1 MMTLDKELAMLRVAG
16 PTKVGWDPKLPSNEH
31 VDEHGKVVSGEPD
44 YGEPDPR
51 APSERIRNHPE
62 VLALRHHL
70 RDNNGIRGLE
80 ICEPAEVQRAAAIFH
95 RDGFVV
101 VKNALDTE
109 RLAAM
114 REACERNLRTILSK
128 PHDNDRKYI
137 QESGRLPH
145 RYCYGTCSASRQ
157 MMHESAWTNIIDMPT
172 TTPILCEIFGSSDYS
187 VWGGGGDLSLPG
199 AIEYQHLHTDGLD
212 EQQDGQARL
221 ERVLKLNRLDLDPSK
236 SFKDLDFKSQRRVMD
251 FANTGVTIN
260 FTMTDLTW
268 ENGPIRQIPGTHT
281 NLSPP
286 PTLYHE
292 PEWMRLSTLVGAPAG
307 SAIFRDTR
315 CWHGATPNLS
325 NEIRALPSVEYS
337 ANPRPGK
344 HFQRTMPHD
353 LWLQL
358 SPHAQKICRNIKA
371 DEGLWPFGAGELH
384 PLSSMRTRAY
394 LAMSG
399 GEGSVESVRTDPRSA
414 GTVVRLFNS
423 HSEMQSDC

>member
-1 MMTLDKELAMLRVAG
+1 MMSLERELATLTVSG
-16 PTKVGWDPKLPSNEH
+16 DSKIGWDRNLPPNEH
-31 VDEHGKVVSGEPD
+31 VDETGNLVTNEVG

-51 APSERIRNHPE
+51 APTARLRNHPE
-62 VLALRHHL
+62 VQALRNHL

-101 VKNALDTE
+101 VKNALSPGD
-109 RLAAM
+109 LAAM

-128 PHDNDRKYI
+128 PHSNDRKYV
-137 QESGRLPH
+137 QETGRLPH

-157 MMHESAWTNIIDMPT
+157 MMHEPAWASIIDMAT
-172 TTPILCEIFGSSDYS
+172 TTPILCEIFGSAEYS

-199 AIEYQHLHTDGLD
+199 AIEYQHLHTDGID
-212 EQQDGQARL
+212 AQQDGQSRFDRLAR
-221 ERVLKLNRLDLDPSK
+221 RNRLDLDVEK
-236 SFKDLDFKSQRRVMD
+236 TFNELDFRDQRRVMD

-281 NLSPP
+281 NVSPP
-286 PTLYHE
+286 PSLLDE

-353 LWLQL
+353 IWQTL
-358 SPHAQKICRNIKA
+358 SPHAQNICQNIKA
-371 DEGLWPFGAGELH
+371 DEGVWPFGAGELH
-384 PLSSMRTRAY
+384 PLSSMRMKSY
-394 LAMSG
+394 LEMAG
-399 GEGSVESVRTDPRSA
+399 DDGAVESVRTDPRSA
-414 GTVVRLFNS
+414 GTVVRLFNAQTDS
-423 HSEMQSDC
+423 ADSY

>member
-1 MMTLDKELAMLRVAG
+1 MLTLDQELAALRVIG
-16 PTKVGWDPKLPSNEH
+16 PTKVGWDANLPPNEH
-31 VDEHGKVVSGEPD
+31 VDELGNFVIGEPD

-51 APSERIRNHPE
+51 APSQRLRNHPE
-62 VLALRHHL
+62 VLALRQHL
-70 RDNNGIRGLE
+70 LENNGIRGLE
-80 ICEPAEVQRAAAIFH
+80 ICEPSEVQRAATIFH

-101 VKNALDTE
+101 VKDALNPDH
-109 RLAAM
+109 LAAM

-128 PHDNDRKYI
+128 PHDNDRKYV
-137 QESGRLPH
+137 QETGRLPH

-157 MMHESAWTNIIDMPT
+157 MMHEPAWTDIIDMST

-221 ERVLKLNRLDLDPSK
+221 ERVLKLNRLNLDQSK
-236 SFKDLDFKSQRRVMD
+236 EFKELDFKSQRRVMD

-286 PTLYHE
+286 PSIYDE

-344 HFQRTMPHD
+344 HFQRSMPHEI
-353 LWLQL
+353 WRNL

-371 DEGLWPFGAGELH
+371 DEGVWPFGAGELH
-384 PLSSMRTRAY
+384 PLSSMRMKAY

-399 GEGSVESVRTDPRSA
+399 DEGSVESVRTNPSSA

-423 HSEMQSDC
+423 RSDSISGY

>member
-1 MMTLDKELAMLRVAG
+1 MTVAQELATLRVSG
-16 PTKVGWDPKLPSNEH
+16 PSKVGWDEKLPPNEH
-31 VDEHGKVVSGEPD
+31 VDELGNFVTGDSE

-51 APSERIRNHPE
+51 APSQRVRNHPE
-62 VLALRHHL
+62 VLALRQHL
-70 RDNNGIRGLE
+70 RENNGIRGLE
-80 ICEPAEVQRAAAIFH
+80 ICEHSDVQRAATIFH

-101 VKNALDTE
+101 VKDALQPDH
-109 RLAAM
+109 LAAM
-114 REACERNLRTILSK
+114 RETCERNLRTILSK
-128 PHDNDRKYI
+128 PHDNDRKYV
-137 QESGRLPH
+137 QETGRLPH

-157 MMHESAWTNIIDMPT
+157 MMHEQAWADIIDMPT
-172 TTPILCEIFGSSDYS
+172 TTPILCEIFGSSEYS

-212 EQQDGQARL
+212 EQQDGEARL
-221 ERVLKLNRLDLDPSK
+221 KRVMRLNRLNLDSSK
-236 SFKDLDFKSQRRVMD
+236 EFRELDFKSQRRVMD
-251 FANTGVTIN
+251 YANTGVTIN

-286 PTLYHE
+286 PSIYDE

-315 CWHGATPNLS
+315 CWHGASPNLS

-337 ANPRPGK
+337 ATIHPGK
-344 HFQRTMPHD
+344 HFQRSMPHEI
-353 LWLQL
+353 WQEL

-371 DEGLWPFGAGELH
+371 EEGVWPFGAGELH
-384 PLSSMRTRAY
+384 PLSSMRMKAY

-399 GEGSVESVRTDPRSA
+399 EEGTVESVRTNPSSA

-423 HSEMQSDC
+423 RSDSISGY